1 MSAARITA
9 VPRPPDRADDSH
21 KGDFGRVL
29 IVAGSRGM
37 AGAAALCGLGALRGG
52 AGLVTVACPASLA
65 NTVTAIE
72 PGLMTVPLPEQ
83 IDAEQAERLKDGS
96 VSATGHLDVLRTL
109 QTDAAA
115 IGPGLGR
122 RAVPAV
128 MLFWS
133 TYPEPAVFDADALNA
148 LSSLWPTGMIEERAR
163 SPRVLTPHPGEFA
176 RLLGGGMTAKD
187 LQADRETLAVRFAAD
202 HGVVL
207 LLKGHRTL
215 ITDGDR
221 LFENR
226 TGNPGMATGG
236 AGDVLTGLLAAL
248 IGLGMDPFDAACC
261 AAHLHGRAGDLAAAA
276 LSRPGLIASDLP
288 RYIAKAF
295 ADPAF
300 PAGLTRC
307 PPAYSRSSPR
317 WG

>member
-1 MSAARITA
+1 MSATRISA

-21 KGDFGRVL
+21 KGVFGRVL
-29 IVAGSRGM
+29 VVAGSRGM

-72 PGLMTVPLPEQ
+72 PGLMTVPLPEEKGRLAKPRPGGWL
-83 IDAEQAERLKDGS
+83 DELAERERS
-96 VSATGHLDVLRTL
+96 V
-109 QTDAAA
+109 AAV
-115 IGPGLGR
+115 GPGLGQSAAIAK
-122 RAVPAV
+122 AVHRI
-128 MLFWS
+128 FTGWS
-133 TYPEPAVFDADALNA
+133 GPVVLDADGLNA
-148 LSSLWPTGMIEERAR
+148 LAEHGGDWAAPPADA
-163 SPRVLTPHPGEFA
+163 PRVLTPHPGEFA

-187 LQADRETLAVRFAAD
+187 VQADREALAVRFAAER
-202 HGVVL
+202 GFVL

-215 ITDGDR
+215 VTDGER

-248 IGLGMDPFDAACC
+248 IGQGMNPFDAACC
-261 AAHLHGRAGDLAAAA
+261 AAHLHGRAGDLAAAD

-300 PAGLTRC
+300 P
-307 PPAYSRSSPR
+307 PD
-317 WG
+317 